1 MVITLSVQRI
11 NNNYCNQN
19 LYLAPETE
27 TLLLTTQLMSLT
39 QCIKLIYILQVLHL
53 VAFVF
58 QVCELMMQALQQLLG
73 HSEHT
78 GYQHTYKRKN
88 RS

>member
-1 MVITLSVQRI
+1 MFKGI
-11 NNNYCNQN
+11 NNYYCNQN
-19 LYLAPETE
+19 LYLAPETAE
-27 TLLLTTQLMSLT
+27 TLLLTTQLMGLT
-39 QCIKLIYILQVLHL
+39 QCIKLIDILQVLHL

-58 QVCELMMQALQQLLG
+58 QVCELMMQLLQQPIG
-73 HSEHT
+73 HSENT